1 MFQCVLALS
10 AERLVWI
17 VDLSKQIGDV
27 LARFCFGSPTSA
39 AVCTYLYFTLLNALA
54 CGVQMGS
61 WVTVSVWH
69 IHAAGAVSPAD
80 CRLWPRECHCGKK
93 TKLTNKWHSTRLKGP
108 CSWSSSN
115 LIVIIQ
121 HCVQWAT
128 KSWEGTR
135 TVHIQGNDQEKNEND
150 VLMTSRYFSYN
161 SANENKQAEATAIL
175 EIEANQERNEEPLK
189 LRTKFFTRRTA
200 RRSFTRICSTRWER
214 GISLRSGL
222 CLLFSVSVRSA
233 SWAVDLNS
241 RQCKNDEKPSKNIQG
256 LSLGAV
262 AWHTI

>member
-1 MFQCVLALS
+1 MSDKILGRYKNCS
-10 AERLVWI
+10 HPGER
-17 VDLSKQIGDV
+17 SG
-27 LARFCFGSPTSA
+27 GSCANNS
-39 AVCTYLYFTLLNALA
+39 
-54 CGVQMGS
+54 
-61 WVTVSVWH
+61 
-69 IHAAGAVSPAD
+69 
-80 CRLWPRECHCGKK
+80 R
-93 TKLTNKWHSTRLKGP
+93 
-108 CSWSSSN
+108 
-115 LIVIIQ
+115 VIN
-121 HCVQWAT
+121 
-128 KSWEGTR
+128 G
-135 TVHIQGNDQEKNEND
+135 NEND

>member
-93 TKLTNKWHSTRLKGP
+93 KQKLTNKWHSTRLKGP

-135 TVHIQGNDQEKNEND
+135 TVHIQGNDQEAHVRTTAES
-150 VLMTSRYFSYN
+150 LTETRTTSWWHLDISPTTVQTKT
-161 SANENKQAEATAIL
+161 SKPKQQQFWKSKRI
-175 EIEANQERNEEPLK
+175 RNE
-189 LRTKFFTRRTA
+189 TKNL
-200 RRSFTRICSTRWER
+200 S
-214 GISLRSGL
+214 
-222 CLLFSVSVRSA
+222 
-233 SWAVDLNS
+233 SWGLNS
-241 RQCKNDEKPSKNIQG
+241 SPDEQHGVHLRES
-256 LSLGAV
+256 V
-262 AWHTI
+262 ARGESAA